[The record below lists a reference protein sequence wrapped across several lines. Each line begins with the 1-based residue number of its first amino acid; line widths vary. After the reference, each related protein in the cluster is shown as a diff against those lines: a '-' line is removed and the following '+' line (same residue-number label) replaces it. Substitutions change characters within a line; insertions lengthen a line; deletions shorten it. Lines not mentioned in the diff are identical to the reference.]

1 MSKLFYVIFAVIA
14 AIIVF
19 SVVLF
24 FLSKNKEKG
33 ALQITSIPNSKVYLN
48 SKPIGNTPFRT
59 NDLKDMILEGE
70 YTIKLVPL
78 SGNFVPFEQKVT
90 ISPKVLTVVD
100 TNFAQKGLDNAS
112 IISLSSIEDK
122 KDAQISVVTFP
133 QDSEVFLDSNP
144 QGLSPLLL
152 KNITESDHEL
162 KVTKEGYKDKIL
174 RIRTV
179 LGYKLDTIIYL
190 GINPNIASP
199 SAISVSS
206 PSAFLQ
212 QNSLMVTI
220 LKTPT
225 GFLRVRQEPSVSALE
240 ITQVKPGEKYP
251 LVEEKTGWF
260 EIMLTNQTLGWIS
273 SQYAAKN

>member
-1 MSKLFYVIFAVIA
+1 M
-14 AIIVF
+14 
-19 SVVLF
+19 
-24 FLSKNKEKG
+24 
-33 ALQITSIPNSKVYLN
+33 QITSSPNSKAYLN
-48 SKPIGNTPFRT
+48 GKPIGNTPLCKCE
-59 NDLKDMILEGE
+59 LKDMITEGD
-70 YTIKLVPL
+70 YTVKLIPVN
-78 SGNFVPFEQKVT
+78 GNFEPFEQKIT
-90 ISPKVLTVVD
+90 ISPKVLTVID
-100 TNFAQKGLDNAS
+100 RNFGEKGMENAS
-112 IISLSSIEDK
+112 IISLSKIDDK

-133 QDSEVFLDSNP
+133 QDSQVFLDSDL
-144 QGLSPLLL
+144 QGQSPLLL
-152 KNITESDHEL
+152 KNITDSDHEL
-162 KVTKEGYKDKIL
+162 KVIKEGYKDKIV

-190 GINPNIASP
+190 GINPNIAST
-199 SAISVSS
+199 SATSVSS

-212 QNSLMVTI
+212 QNSPMVTI